1 MKKGI
6 GLALLAGAAF
16 FGYRSFVAWSAYKTY
31 EKFADAWVR
40 GDRAEAAKYGDAD
53 SVRYA
58 FDRKAIRGTPSGS
71 MIEAFRGTRYTVES
85 RTRSPEGDVELEVR
99 QTILFDPP
107 GVTTGVGGA
116 MVTHFHDAATVR
128 KTPEGWRVVAF
139 EPTYLD
145 MGELRRGKP

>member
-1 MKKGI
+1 MKKLFGLLLLG
-6 GLALLAGAAF
+6 GLAFL
-16 FGYRSFVAWSAYKTY
+16 GYGWFSGRSAYKAY
-31 EKFADAWVR
+31 EGFAEAWVR
-40 GDRAEAAKYGDAD
+40 GDRIEAAKYGDAD
-53 SVRYA
+53 TVRYA

-71 MIEAFRGTRYTVES
+71 IIEAFRGTRYDVAS
-85 RTRSPEGDVELEVR
+85 RRRSPEGDVELEVR

-107 GVTTGVGGA
+107 GVTTGIGGA